1 MKIVKALL
9 SSLALANHASSTKLF
24 ATKSCQATTF
34 AASKNSPNDS
44 SSAIFNV
51 RGGDLGPLTSDAA
64 AKTLVGYAAVNGWT
78 IWLATEGVM
87 KSWGMGTPTSDKVKF
102 IFHMMGSNRKS
113 KQFFVLLVHII
124 IDCGLN
130 KLLLL

>member
-1 MKIVKALL
+1 MLFVPFISQATMKIVKALL

-24 ATKSCQATTF
+24 ATKSCQATSF
-34 AASKNSPNDS
+34 AASKKSPNDS
-44 SSAIFNV
+44 DSSSVIFNI

-102 IFHMMGSNRKS
+102 VFHMVGSNS
-113 KQFFVLLVHII
+113 K
-124 IDCGLN
+124 
-130 KLLLL
+130 